1 MAQHGLE
8 DEIRNILDR
17 QAAHGQA
24 ALGDSESAY
33 LASQELEFEKW
44 RLIHKHLH
52 QHLFAVSERLA
63 RSAQWREAANRIR
76 DLGEMELLD
85 WTLQQAEIAGN
96 LERGIQDLR
105 PRRNGPCHAL
115 VLEYV
120 ANRKRK
126 ALAVLRF
133 ARAGEDAKA
142 GEDGG
147 VYKVNSAFHARTRDI
162 LGGDPAVEDG
172 DGHEGVPWT
181 EAEDEDGAET

>member
-1 MAQHGLE
+1 MAL
-8 DEIRNILDR
+8 
-17 QAAHGQA
+17 GQA
-24 ALGDSESAY
+24 ALGGSESAY

-44 RLIHKHLH
+44 RLIHKQVHRH
-52 QHLFAVSERLA
+52 PFTDSDRLA

-85 WTLQQAEIAGN
+85 WALQQAEIAGN

-133 ARAGEDAKA
+133 ARAGED

-162 LGGDPAVEDG
+162 LGGDPAAQDSG
-172 DGHEGVPWT
+172 GHEGVPWT
-181 EAEDEDGAET
+181 EDEGED

>member
-1 MAQHGLE
+1 MAQRGLE

-17 QAAHGQA
+17 QAALGQA
-24 ALGDSESAY
+24 AHGDGESVY

-44 RLIHKHLH
+44 RLIHKQVH
-52 QHLFAVSERLA
+52 QHPFAVSERLA

-133 ARAGEDAKA
+133 AKA

-162 LGGDPAVEDG
+162 LGGDPAAQDSG
-172 DGHEGVPWT
+172 GHEGVPWT
-181 EAEDEDGAET
+181 EAEDED

>member
-1 MAQHGLE
+1 
-8 DEIRNILDR
+8 
-17 QAAHGQA
+17 
-24 ALGDSESAY
+24 
-33 LASQELEFEKW
+33 
-44 RLIHKHLH
+44 
-52 QHLFAVSERLA
+52 
-63 RSAQWREAANRIR
+63 
-76 DLGEMELLD
+76 
-85 WTLQQAEIAGN
+85 
-96 LERGIQDLR
+96 
-105 PRRNGPCHAL
+105 

-133 ARAGEDAKA
+133 ARAGED

-181 EAEDEDGAET
+181 GAEAEDEDGAET